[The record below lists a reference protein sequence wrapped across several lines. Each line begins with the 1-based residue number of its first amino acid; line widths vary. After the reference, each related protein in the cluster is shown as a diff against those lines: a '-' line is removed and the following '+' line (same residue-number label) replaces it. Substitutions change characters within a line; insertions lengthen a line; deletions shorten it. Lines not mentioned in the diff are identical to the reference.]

1 MATVSHRRPPRK
13 VVYPTSDGKPMAETD
28 DHREL
33 MVDLIETQ
41 KTHFAAEPNVYVS
54 GNLLMYY
61 VRGNPRRHVS
71 PDVFVVF
78 GVPKHNRDYYLV
90 WEEGKSPDV
99 VFELTSKSTRTED
112 QRTKL
117 EIYRDI
123 LKVKEYFLFDP
134 HGDYLDPRL
143 QGYRLRGGRYTRV
156 RPVDNRLPSQVLGLH
171 LEQNGKELRLYNPA
185 TGVWLPTPAE
195 ELKRLRREVEEL
207 RRHRDGQR

>member
-1 MATVSHRRPPRK
+1 MASVSSRRPPRK

-41 KTHFAAEPNVYVS
+41 KAHFIDEPNVYVS

-61 VRGNPRRHVS
+61 VQGNPRRHVS

-78 GVPKHNRDYYLV
+78 GVPKHNREYYLV
-90 WEEGKSPDV
+90 WQEGKSPDV
-99 VFELTSKSTRTED
+99 VFELTSKSTRLED

-117 EIYRDI
+117 ELYRDI

-134 HGDYLDPRL
+134 HGDYLDPPM
-143 QGYRLRGGRYTRV
+143 QGFRLRGGRYTRI
-156 RPVDNRLPSQVLGLH
+156 RPVHGRLPSLVLGLH
-171 LEQNGKELRLYNPA
+171 LERNGKELRLYDPSI
-185 TGVWLPTPAE
+185 GRWLPTPAE
-195 ELKRLRREVEEL
+195 RQLLIEAENTRL
-207 RRHRDGQR
+207 

>member
-1 MATVSHRRPPRK
+1 
-13 VVYPTSDGKPMAETD
+13 MAETD
-28 DHREL
+28 DHRDL
-33 MVDLIETQ
+33 MVELIETQ
-41 KTHFAAEPNVYVS
+41 KAHFASEPNIYVS

-78 GVPKHNRDYYLV
+78 GVPKRNRDNYLV

-99 VFELTSKSTRTED
+99 VFELTSKSTRMED

-143 QGYRLRGGRYTRV
+143 QGYRLRGGRYTRI
-156 RPVDNRLPSQVLGLH
+156 RLVDNRLPSQVLGLH

-185 TGVWLPTPAE
+185 IGRWLPTPAE
-195 ELKRLRREVEEL
+195 ELERLRREVEEL
-207 RRHRDGQR
+207 RRQRDGQR